1 MSPIYPEG
9 GKITAKHPDLWVCR
23 WVLGR
28 LRRKLRLEFARH
40 CDGDFLKGDILDD
53 VPRDTGDEDADTACV
68 FDGHV
73 TDYYVRERSRRA
85 RHISR
90 AKRATAAAQPQKDRR
105 VRVIDLHP
113 FDEDIVYVGTVD
125 GEDLDGTEIGF
136 DDMAVTDPNCGKVAC
151 GLGANLEGG
160 AARRHGA
167 TLDGDVFARLAA
179 GGLEAD
185 RVIAGLDGTAFDVH
199 TLARIDVDPIVIGEA
214 ERADADVRDG
224 HVRTLKDVHG
234 PGAGVDQANSF
245 NAQGGGAQA

>member
-9 GKITAKHPDLWVCR
+9 GKIAAKHPDLWVCCR
-23 WVLGR
+23 VLGG
-28 LRRKLRLEFARH
+28 LRRKLGLEFARH
-40 CDGDFLKGDILDD
+40 CDGDFLKGDIFDD

-113 FDEDIVYVGTVD
+113 FDENIVYVGPVD
-125 GEDLDGTEIGF
+125 GEDLDGTEIRL
-136 DDMAVTDPNCGKVAC
+136 DDMAVTDPDCRKVSC

-160 AARRHGA
+160 TARGHGA
-167 TLDGDVFARLAA
+167 TLDGNVFARFAA
-179 GGLEAD
+179 SGFEAD
-185 RVIAGLDGTAFDVH
+185 RVVAGLDGTAFDVDA
-199 TLARIDVDPIVIGEA
+199 LARIDVDPIVIGEA
-214 ERADADVRDG
+214 ERANADFRDG
-224 HVRTLKDVHG
+224 HIRTLKDVHG
-234 PGAGVDQANSF
+234 PGAGVD
-245 NAQGGGAQA
+245 